1 MLFIWYPSV
10 ALLLV
15 QSLSQANLPLKW
27 QILYLFT
34 SFPFSSI
41 FVLITHHHVIFVFYF
56 FVVSLICQT
65 LLKFY
70 YIYNWSWGELTSFQH
85 FLFLS
90 RCCSVAQSCLTLCSL
105 MDCSL
110 PGFLVL
116 HCLPEFAQ
124 SHVHWVSNAI
134 QPLHPLS
141 PAFLLP
147 LIFPSIRVFSSQSTL
162 HVRWPEH
169 WSFSICPSS
178 VYSGLI
184 SFRIDWFDLLAVQ
197 GTLESLLQHHSPKAS
212 IPQGLPFVMVQL
224 TSVHD

>member
-1 MLFIWYPSV
+1 M
-10 ALLLV
+10 
-15 QSLSQANLPLKW
+15 ANSLPLHF
-27 QILYLFT
+27 ISLFLYFC
-34 SFPFSSI
+34 PYYSSPD
-41 FVLITHHHVIFVFYF
+41 VIFVFYF
-56 FVVSLICQT
+56 FVVSLIYQN

-90 RCCSVAQSCLTLCSL
+90 RWCSVAQSCLTLCSL
-105 MDCSL
+105 HGLQPARLPCSSL
-110 PGFLVL
+110 SPGVCSISCPLSQWC
-116 HCLPEFAQ
+116 H
-124 SHVHWVSNAI
+124 

-197 GTLESLLQHHSPKAS
+197 GTLKSLLQHHSPKVS
-212 IPQGLPFVMVQL
+212 IPQCLPFLMVQL